1 MAGDK
6 VGSDSDGIKCLVDA
20 GTSSSALLVLGL
32 DTTRCSHTE
41 RFVAEKRKEDPMLIG
56 AIVKFEGP
64 GGL

>member
-1 MAGDK
+1 M
-6 VGSDSDGIKCLVDA
+6 DA